1 MTRLRKNIPKAVAM
15 PTATAA
21 EPLSWEIVPTLNFTY
36 TIPPPD
42 LTKAISPWNAGH
54 FHTTTM
60 SANQTQIQPLAERS
74 PNTSP
79 KKAQAQTDSVAKPHD
94 QMATKDKSQTLQQE
108 PESES
113 KQMQS
118 YISPS
123 DTIMSPTTKK
133 LEAIR
138 GKRFAYVSTWFPPH
152 PGPRSHLIVERPC
165 ADVCIVYLGR
175 ESRSRCSR
183 GQ

>member
-1 MTRLRKNIPKAVAM
+1 
-15 PTATAA
+15 
-21 EPLSWEIVPTLNFTY
+21 
-36 TIPPPD
+36 
-42 LTKAISPWNAGH
+42 
-54 FHTTTM
+54 M
-60 SANQTQIQPLAERS
+60 SANQAQTQPLAERS
-74 PNTSP
+74 PNASP
-79 KKAQAQTDSVAKPHD
+79 KKAQAQTDSLAKPYD
-94 QMATKDKSQTLQQE
+94 QMTTKDKSQTLQQE
-108 PESES
+108 PELVPEL